1 MPNPTGMTTT
11 TQVGPKYEYYAFS
24 QLLPYG
30 MPYTNTSVIAQVKS
44 LPKNEST
51 VAHFT
56 RVERLETDPI
66 QLTEGTTPDAT
77 QVTVTEVEATIKQ
90 YGRYIQLTDVVKDT
104 SFEAVV
110 NSFSS
115 VLGDDLACTLE
126 QLNAV
131 ELCSG
136 TNAIF
141 ANGTQRNQVNTAITK
156 EAIKQVV
163 RLLEGNYA
171 KKVTSINNAANLY
184 NTSPIAP
191 AYVAFCHSDLRGDI
205 EALEGFV
212 PVEKYASQKLIHPTE
227 IGAIGQVRFLLNN
240 FMTVAKDGGGEA
252 ADTISTSGTKADV
265 YCVPVV
271 AKDAFGVIDHTGYGN
286 GKMYYVPVGEPSK
299 GDPLAQRGSVGYK
312 VWYAAKVLND
322 DFVVRIECAAT
333 A

>member
-1 MPNPTGMTTT
+1 MANPTGMTTT
-11 TQVGPKYEYYAFS
+11 TQVGPKYQYYAFS

-77 QVTVTEVEATIKQ
+77 QVTVTKIDATIKQ
-90 YGRYIQLTDVVKDT
+90 YGRYIQLTDVVQDT

-141 ANGTQRNQVNTAITK
+141 SNGTQRNAVNTAITK
-156 EAIKQVV
+156 DAIKHAV

-240 FMTVAKDGGGEA
+240 FMTVAKDGGG
-252 ADTISTSGTKADV
+252 TSTGMISTGGSKADV

-271 AKDAFGVIDHTGYGN
+271 GKDAFGVIDHTGYGN

-299 GDPLAQRGSVGYK
+299 GDPLAQKGSVGYK
-312 VWYAAKVLND
+312 VWHAAKLLND

>member
-1 MPNPTGMTTT
+1 MANPTGMTTT

-30 MPYTNTSVIAQVKS
+30 MPYINTSVIAQVKS

-77 QVTVTEVEATIKQ
+77 KVTVNEVEATIKQ
-90 YGRYIQLTDVVKDT
+90 YGRYIELTDVVKDT

-110 NSFSS
+110 NSFGS

-126 QLNAV
+126 QLNAT

-136 TNAIF
+136 TNAVF
-141 ANGTQRNQVNTAITK
+141 ANGTQRSAVNTVLTKTTLKNAI
-156 EAIKQVV
+156 

-171 KKVTSINNAANLY
+171 KKVTSINNAANLF

-212 PVEKYASQKLIHPTE
+212 PVEKYASQKLIHPLE
-227 IGAIGQVRFLLNN
+227 IGAVGQVRFLLNN
-240 FMTVAKDGGGEA
+240 FMTVAKDIGGTPTGV
-252 ADTISTSGTKADV
+252 ISTTGSKADV
-265 YCVPVV
+265 YCIPIV
-271 AKDAFGVIDHTGYGN
+271 AKDAFGVIDHTSYGN
-286 GKMYYVPVGEPSK
+286 GKMYYVPVGEPGK
-299 GDPLAQRGSVGYK
+299 DDPLAQRGTIGYK
-312 VWYAAKVLND
+312 VWHAAKILND
-322 DFVVRIECAAT
+322 DFIVRIETAAT